1 MQHLILNAQKSNF
14 GDSMIETQ
22 QSVKW
27 SQNLLRIVAYF
38 ALDKITQKTHT
49 R

>member
-1 MQHLILNAQKSNF
+1 MQHLILNAQKVTSV
-14 GDSMIETQ
+14 IKAQ